1 MRQTTDPTQTKC
13 SDCSG
18 GSACATELEFL
29 GCAIYFWTR
38 AKNTDLRI
46 WILIR
51 FGGLGTQCCS
61 FAEVHS
67 LWAEVGDK
75 RCTLSLSPSTTGRNI
90 FIFSFFFL
98 CWLWFL
104 QWLCLSIY
112 FLYSVSIFCLC
123 FFNCQCNS
131 TWERFTFDGRRHVFL
146 SLLFLYQRRLLF
158 AEPNFPQVKINM
170 KM

>member
-90 FIFSFFFL
+90 LIFSFFLFVL
-98 CWLWFL
+98 IVVPAVAVF
-104 QWLCLSIY
+104 IY
-112 FLYSVSIFCLC
+112 IFSIFCFYFLFM

>member
-90 FIFSFFFL
+90 LIFSFFLFVL
-98 CWLWFL
+98 IVVPAVAVF
-104 QWLCLSIY
+104 IY
-112 FLYSVSIFCLC
+112 IFSIFCFYFLFM
-123 FFNCQCNS
+123 FFQLPMQQHMGALHFWR
-131 TWERFTFDGRRHVFL
+131 TATRFSFSAL
-146 SLLFLYQRRLLF
+146 SLPTPLVVCRTEFS
-158 AEPNFPQVKINM
+158 PS
-170 KM
+170 